1 MLAEFE
7 AATKV
12 SSMAPSFVSRVLLLR
27 EILKGQEIQMNH
39 PIMLELQLHE
49 YLREKLLEEF
59 PEENETSLADT
70 LEGLTSL
77 REKITALIHSQQDD
91 QIFIDGLKV
100 RIGELQDRLKN
111 FETRFT
117 AKKDLICKV
126 MERADIKKIK
136 EPDFTASLRPKN
148 PALVVVNEADIPEDY
163 WRPLAPKL
171 DRQALIRDLKGNLP
185 VPGVALDKGGTI
197 LSVRVR

>member
-1 MLAEFE
+1 MAEVEAITKLASE
-7 AATKV
+7 
-12 SSMAPSFVSRVLLLR
+12 MPLFVSRVLDHR
-27 EILKGQEIQMNH
+27 SRLKSEETKMNH
-39 PIMLELQLHE
+39 PVMLELQLHE

-59 PEENETSLADT
+59 PAENEESLADT

-91 QIFIDGLKV
+91 QIFINGLKV

-148 PALVVVNEADIPEDY
+148 PTLVVVNEADIPEDY
-163 WRPLAPKL
+163 WRPQAPKL

-185 VPGVALDKGGTI
+185 VPGVALDNGSTI